1 MPLAASTQGHKNP
14 AGLPSRSL
22 KVLKNPGHQC
32 RDFSLSFL
40 LKSMT

>member
-1 MPLAASTQGHKNP
+1 MPLAASTQGNKKL

-32 RDFSLSFL
+32 RDFSLYFL
-40 LKSMT
+40 LKSVA